1 MTARTPHKRERLDVT
16 PAALLARLP
25 AIGRVMINSER
36 RGATHERIGSVE
48 KVRIED
54 GWLVCEGAEHDS
66 RIELAAIATVIVDR
80 TSVMREKSYPRIEL
94 RGADGE
100 SIANVT
106 GFEGLDPFDAVLA
119 AFPQGTDLPVEERK
133 GNGLDERKELDADDA
148 GLAPFAAAERSGG
161 RVRIEFSR
169 TSFWQ
174 AWEGDMPA
182 VKPVMGY
189 VNVMRPDFHLHLKGG
204 SVGGW
209 RREDG
214 TDQLRFVALAAD
226 GAETGLTVSGAPASF
241 G

>member
-1 MTARTPHKRERLDVT
+1 MTARTPHKRERLDVA

-36 RGATHERIGSVE
+36 LGATHERIGSVE

-66 RIELAAIATVIVDR
+66 RIELAAIVTVIVDR

-94 RGADGE
+94 RDPGGE
-100 SIANVT
+100 SIAHVT
-106 GFEGLDPFDAVLA
+106 GFEGLEPFDAVLA
-119 AFPQGTDLPVEERK
+119 AFPQGTELAIEERS
-133 GNGLDERKELDADDA
+133 GSSLDERKELDADDA
-148 GLAPFAAAERSGG
+148 GLEPFAAAERSGG

-169 TSFWQ
+169 PSFWQ

-204 SVGGW
+204 SVGSW
-209 RREDG
+209 RREDAAG
-214 TDQLRFVALAAD
+214 EARFIALTID
-226 GAETGLTVSGAPASF
+226 GAETGLTVSGAVASF

>member
-1 MTARTPHKRERLDVT
+1 MPHKRERLDVA

-36 RGATHERIGSVE
+36 LGATHERIGSVE

-54 GWLVCEGAEHDS
+54 GWLVCEGAEHNS
-66 RIELAAIATVIVDR
+66 RIELAAIATMIVDR
-80 TSVMREKSYPRIEL
+80 TSVMREKTYPRIEL
-94 RGADGE
+94 RGTDGE

-106 GFEGLDPFDAVLA
+106 GFEGLEPFDAVLA
-119 AFPQGTDLPVEERK
+119 AFPQGTELAVEERSS
-133 GNGLDERKELDADDA
+133 GSLDERKELDADDA
-148 GLAPFAAAERSGG
+148 GLEPFAAAERSGG
-161 RVRIEFSR
+161 RVRIEFTR
-169 TSFWQ
+169 PSFWQ
-174 AWEGDMPA
+174 VWEGDMPA

-209 RREDG
+209 RREDDAG
-214 TDQLRFVALAAD
+214 EARFVALTTD
-226 GAETGLTVSGAPASF
+226 GVETGLTVSGAVGSF

>member
-1 MTARTPHKRERLDVT
+1 MAARTPNKRERLDVA

-36 RGATHERIGSVE
+36 LGATHERIGSVE

-54 GWLVCEGAEHDS
+54 GWLVCEGAEHNS

-94 RGADGE
+94 RDRDGS

-106 GFEGLDPFDAVLA
+106 GFEGLDPFDAVLGE
-119 AFPQGTDLPVEERK
+119 FPQGVELPVEDRA
-133 GNGLDERKELDADDA
+133 GAAGDRKELDGNDS
-148 GLAPFAAAERSGG
+148 GLEPFAAAERTGG
-161 RVRIEFSR
+161 RIRIEFVR
-169 TSFWQ
+169 PSFWQ
-174 AWEGDMPA
+174 VWEGNMPA

-189 VNVMRPDFHLHLKGG
+189 VNVMQPDFHLHLQGG
-204 SVGGW
+204 TVAGW
-209 RREDG
+209 RREDSNG
-214 TDQLRFVALAAD
+214 QARFVALAAD
-226 GAETGLTVSGAPASF
+226 GGETGLSVSGAPASF

>member
-1 MTARTPHKRERLDVT
+1 MTGRTPHKRERLDVA
-16 PAALLARLP
+16 PAALLERLP

-36 RGATHERIGSVE
+36 LGATHERIGSVE
-48 KVRIED
+48 KVRIEN
-54 GWLVCEGAEHDS
+54 GWLVCEGAEHNS

-94 RGADGE
+94 RGTGGE

-106 GFEGLDPFDAVLA
+106 GFEGLEPFDAVLA
-119 AFPQGTDLPVEERK
+119 AFPQGTELAVEER
-133 GNGLDERKELDADDA
+133 NGGSLDERKELDADDA
-148 GLAPFAAAERSGG
+148 GLEPFAAAERSGG

-169 TSFWQ
+169 PSFWQ

-189 VNVMRPDFHLHLKGG
+189 VNVMRSDFHLHLKGG

-209 RREDG
+209 RRED
-214 TDQLRFVALAAD
+214 DASEARFVALTAD
-226 GAETGLTVSGAPASF
+226 GAETGLTVSGAVASF
-241 G
+241 K

>member
-1 MTARTPHKRERLDVT
+1 MTARTTHKRERLDVP
-16 PAALLARLP
+16 PAELLARLP

-48 KVRIED
+48 TVRIED
-54 GWLVCEGAEHDS
+54 GWLVCEGAEHNS

-80 TSVMREKSYPRIEL
+80 TSVMREKPYPRIEL
-94 RGADGE
+94 RGTDGE

-106 GFEGLDPFDAVLA
+106 GFEGLEPFDAVLA
-119 AFPQGTDLPVEERK
+119 AFPQGVELAVEERS
-133 GNGLDERKELDADDA
+133 GNSLDERKELDADDA
-148 GLAPFAAAERSGG
+148 GLEPFAAAERSGG
-161 RVRIEFSR
+161 RVRIEFTR
-169 TSFWQ
+169 PSFWQ
-174 AWEGDMPA
+174 AWEGDMPT

-209 RREDG
+209 RREDA
-214 TDQLRFVALAAD
+214 TDQLRFVALTTD
-226 GAETGLTVSGAPASF
+226 GAETGLTVTGTPASF

>member
-1 MTARTPHKRERLDVT
+1 MTARTPHKRERLDVA

-36 RGATHERIGSVE
+36 LGATHERIGTVDQ
-48 KVRIED
+48 VRIED
-54 GWLVCEGAEHDS
+54 GWLVCQGTEHNS

-94 RGADGE
+94 RGVDGE

-106 GFEGLDPFDAVLA
+106 GFEGLEPFDALLGE
-119 AFPQGTDLPVEERK
+119 FPQGAPLPLEDRPSANA
-133 GNGLDERKELDADDA
+133 GDRKELDADDA
-148 GLAPFAAAERSGG
+148 GLEPFAAAERSGG

-169 TSFWQ
+169 PSFWQ

-189 VNVMRPDFHLHLKGG
+189 VNVMQPDFHLHLKGG
-204 SVGGW
+204 SVSGW
-209 RREDG
+209 RRESG
-214 TDQLRFVALAAD
+214 ADQLRFVALAID
-226 GAETGLTVSGAPASF
+226 GAETGLTVTGAPASF

>member
-1 MTARTPHKRERLDVT
+1 MTARTPHKRERLDVAPT
-16 PAALLARLP
+16 ALLARLP

-36 RGATHERIGSVE
+36 LGATHERIGPVE

-54 GWLVCEGAEHDS
+54 GWLVCEGAEHNS
-66 RIELAAIATVIVDR
+66 RIELAAVVTIIVDR

-106 GFEGLDPFDAVLA
+106 GFEGLEPFDAVLA
-119 AFPQGTDLPVEERK
+119 AFLQGTELAAEERT
-133 GNGLDERKELDADDA
+133 GSLDERKELDADDA
-148 GLAPFAAAERSGG
+148 GLEPFAAAERNGG

-169 TSFWQ
+169 PSFWQ
-174 AWEGDMPA
+174 AWEGDMPV

-209 RREDG
+209 RREDNAG
-214 TDQLRFVALAAD
+214 EARFVALTAE
-226 GAETGLTVSGAPASF
+226 GAETGLTVSGAQTSF

>member
-1 MTARTPHKRERLDVT
+1 MTARTPHKRERLDVA

-25 AIGRVMINSER
+25 AIGRVIINSER

-106 GFEGLDPFDAVLA
+106 GFEGLDPLDAVLA
-119 AFPQGTDLPVEERK
+119 AFPQGTELPVEERK
-133 GNGLDERKELDADDA
+133 GNGLDERKELDANDV
-148 GLAPFAAAERSGG
+148 GLAPFAAAERCGG

-169 TSFWQ
+169 PSFWQ

>member
-1 MTARTPHKRERLDVT
+1 MNARTPHKRERLDVA
-16 PAALLARLP
+16 PAALLALLP

-36 RGATHERIGSVE
+36 LGATHERIGTVE
-48 KVRIED
+48 QVRIED
-54 GWLVCEGAEHDS
+54 GWLVCEGKEHNS

-80 TSVMREKSYPRIEL
+80 TSVMREKSYPCIEL

-106 GFEGLDPFDAVLA
+106 GFEGLDPFDAVLGE
-119 AFPQGTDLPVEERK
+119 FPQGVELAVEERS
-133 GNGLDERKELDADDA
+133 GNGLGERKELDADDA
-148 GLAPFAAAERSGG
+148 GLEPFAAAERSGG

-169 TSFWQ
+169 PSFWQ

-189 VNVMRPDFHLHLKGG
+189 VNVMQPDFHLHLKGG

-226 GAETGLTVSGAPASF
+226 GAETGLTVTGAPASF

>member
-1 MTARTPHKRERLDVT
+1 MTARTPHKRERLDVA

-36 RGATHERIGSVE
+36 LGATHERIGTVE
-48 KVRIED
+48 QVHIED
-54 GWLVCEGAEHDS
+54 GWLVCEGAEHNS

-106 GFEGLDPFDAVLA
+106 GFEGLEPFDAVLA
-119 AFPQGTDLPVEERK
+119 AFPQGTELAVEER
-133 GNGLDERKELDADDA
+133 NGGSLDERKELDADDA
-148 GLAPFAAAERSGG
+148 GLEPFAAAERSGG

-169 TSFWQ
+169 PSFWQ

-209 RREDG
+209 RRGDDASEA
-214 TDQLRFVALAAD
+214 RFVALTTD
-226 GAETGLTVSGAPASF
+226 GAETGLTVSGAVASF

>member
-1 MTARTPHKRERLDVT
+1 MTARTPHKRERLDVA

-25 AIGRVMINSER
+25 AIGRVIINSER

-106 GFEGLDPFDAVLA
+106 GFEGLDPLDAVLA
-119 AFPQGTDLPVEERK
+119 AFPQGTELPVEERK
-133 GNGLDERKELDADDA
+133 GNGLDERKELEADDA
-148 GLAPFAAAERSGG
+148 GLEPFAAAERNGG

-169 TSFWQ
+169 PSFWQ
-174 AWEGDMPA
+174 AWEGDMPV

-209 RREDG
+209 RREDNAG
-214 TDQLRFVALAAD
+214 EARFVALTAE

>member
-1 MTARTPHKRERLDVT
+1 MTARTPHKRERLDVA

-36 RGATHERIGSVE
+36 LGATHERIGSVE
-48 KVRIED
+48 KVRMED

-119 AFPQGTDLPVEERK
+119 AFPQGTELAIEERRSSS
-133 GNGLDERKELDADDA
+133 LDERKELDAEDA
-148 GLAPFAAAERSGG
+148 GLEPFAAAERRGG
-161 RVRIEFSR
+161 RVKIEFSR
-169 TSFWQ
+169 PSFWQ

-189 VNVMRPDFHLHLKGG
+189 VNVMQPDFHLHLKGG

-214 TDQLRFVALAAD
+214 IDQLRFVALTAD
-226 GAETGLTVSGAPASF
+226 GAETGLTVTGAPASF